1 MLSDQMSAYMKIDLL
16 QHVVWNRT
24 DLTVMTPIPGSTPHS
39 TAYQLSGN
47 NNLLWMFY
55 NLCQSIEYFIHCQLL
70 PSSELT
76 QPQNENEP
84 EIVFLFFTL
93 FGKQHCS
100 VPKILFISRR
110 IQGRARN
117 LIKTIEV
124 QTCLGLI
131 QLLGSMNYY
140 IKNVLIIYV
149 NSTPAK
155 FGQYLP
161 KT

>member
-1 MLSDQMSAYMKIDLL
+1 MSAYMKIDLL

-47 NNLLWMFY
+47 NNL
-55 NLCQSIEYFIHCQLL
+55 QSL
-70 PSSELT
+70 PINGIFHPLPIASVFRDYPAT
-76 QPQNENEP
+76 KKENGP

-100 VPKILFISRR
+100 VPKILFILRR
-110 IQGRARN
+110 TQGRARI

-124 QTCLGLI
+124 QKFLGLI

-155 FGQYLP
+155 LGQYLP
-161 KT
+161 ET